1 MANQVGIPNALRG
14 VPGGQILGSVAQRVG
29 KLAYGDANKEL
40 AVKLAET
47 MANPKQAALLMEQ
60 AGIQG
65 KPLTSENQRKLA
77 KMLLMQSTAQAA
89 Q

>member
-1 MANQVGIPNALRG
+1 M
-14 VPGGQILGSVAQRVG
+14 
-29 KLAYGDANKEL
+29 
-40 AVKLAET
+40 KLAET